1 MIKRNENIIK
11 ILPDFIA
18 NQIAA
23 GEVVQRPE
31 SVVKE
36 LVENSI
42 DSGATEIAVVV
53 RNAGKS
59 LIHIIDNGC
68 GMSKDNLELSIRRH
82 ATSKIESQKDLE
94 AIKSLGFRGEALA
107 SITSVAHVEI
117 ITRSEKDNLGYKLV
131 SEPNKPSLIEEVNSN
146 VGTQIL
152 VKNLFYNVPARRK
165 FLKSNMSEFKAISE
179 TMIRFALSF
188 PSIRF
193 TFYDDD
199 NLIFDLNASNLETRV
214 IATLGRAVKDLII
227 PLNYEEEGIKISGF
241 IGKPFL
247 AKQNSSNQYL
257 FLNERTIKN
266 RYLNHAIMSCY
277 EELLEE
283 KKYPFY
289 VLFLELDHN
298 NIDINVHPQKH
309 EVKFEND
316 RLVYNVVKNAI
327 MSTLREVNLIPE
339 FKIDSELNYSPF
351 QIERNSDNESI
362 IVNRN
367 TGEII
372 ERNEQKAGQFSNNF
386 TDKSFEKFNNNEFS
400 NEINPNLSSIFS
412 SNEEQSFEF
421 LLIDD
426 RFIIVKEQEH
436 LLIIYKRRALQRI
449 YYEYLL
455 NAFNNRLTK
464 SQDLLFPDE
473 LKLEKKQISALKS
486 QSENLKDFGFIFE
499 FESETVTIS
508 SVPEIIQNGNI
519 KSIIERISNNL
530 IDSEY
535 NDREELHEFIAK
547 IIAISINL
555 NTAENKTKI
564 ELKKLYL
571 DLFSCQNPYHS
582 PTGKLTSFTI
592 SYSELEKKFRL

>member
-1 MIKRNENIIK
+1 MNPNNEKNIK

-31 SVVKE
+31 SVIKE
-36 LVENSI
+36 LIENSI
-42 DSGATEIAVVV
+42 DSDATEIAVVV

-68 GMSKDNLELSIRRH
+68 GMNKNNLELCIKRH
-82 ATSKIESQKDLE
+82 ATSKIESQRDLE

-117 ITRSEKDNLGYKLV
+117 ITRSENENLGYKLV
-131 SEPNKPSLIEEVNSN
+131 SEPNKIHTIEEVNSN
-146 VGTQIL
+146 KGTQIL

-165 FLKSNMSEFKAISE
+165 FLKSNISEFKAISE
-179 TMIRFALSF
+179 TMIKFALSF
-188 PSIRF
+188 PDIRF

-199 NLIFDLNASNLETRV
+199 NLIFDLNSTDLESRI
-214 IATLGRAVKDLII
+214 IATLGNAVKDLII
-227 PLNYEEEGIKISGF
+227 PLQYEEEGIKIHGY

-257 FLNERTIKN
+257 FLNKRTIKN

-283 KKYPFY
+283 KKFPFY
-289 VLFLELDHN
+289 VIFLEMDFN
-298 NIDINVHPQKH
+298 QIDINVHPQKH

-316 RLVYNVVKNAI
+316 RLVYNIVKNAV

-339 FKIDSELNYSPF
+339 FKIDTELNYSPF
-351 QIERNSDNESI
+351 QIERNNNNEPI

-367 TGEII
+367 TGEIL
-372 ERNEQKAGQFSNNF
+372 ERGQQKENRLSQNYTQSNYQKSSSEFFS
-386 TDKSFEKFNNNEFS
+386 S
-400 NEINPNLSSIFS
+400 EINSDLGTLFNT
-412 SNEEQSFEF
+412 NEDQSFEF

-426 RFIIVKEQEH
+426 RFIIVKEVEH
-436 LLIIYKRRALQRI
+436 LLVIYKRRALQRI

-455 NAFNNRLTK
+455 NSFNNRISK
-464 SQDLLFPDE
+464 SQDLLFPE
-473 LKLEKKQISALKS
+473 QIKLEKKQISVLKT
-486 QSENLKDFGFIFE
+486 QSENLKDFGFILE
-499 FESETVTIS
+499 FENENVTIS

-519 KSIIERISNNL
+519 KYIIERITNNL
-530 IDSEY
+530 IDSQHD
-535 NDREELHEFIAK
+535 DREELHEFIAK
-547 IIAISINL
+547 IIAISINI
-555 NTAENKTKI
+555 NTIENKTKI

-571 DLFSCQNPYHS
+571 DLFNCQNPYHS

>member
-1 MIKRNENIIK
+1 MINRNDNIIK

-36 LVENSI
+36 LVENSL

-59 LIHIIDNGC
+59 LIHIIDNGS
-68 GMSKDNLELSIRRH
+68 GMSKENLELSTKRH

-94 AIKSLGFRGEALA
+94 AIKTLGFRGEALA

-117 ITRSEKDNLGYKLV
+117 ITRSENDKLGYKLI
-131 SEPNKPSLIEEVNSN
+131 SEPNKTVFIEEVNSN
-146 VGTQIL
+146 KGTQIL

-165 FLKSNMSEFKAISE
+165 FLKNNMSEFKAISE
-179 TMIRFALSF
+179 TMIKFALSF
-188 PSIRF
+188 PAIRF

-199 NLIFDLNASNLETRV
+199 NLIFDLNASDLETRV
-214 IATLGRAVKDLII
+214 IATLGKAVKDLII
-227 PLNYEEEGIKISGF
+227 PLEYEEEGIKVHGF
-241 IGKPFL
+241 VGKPFL

-283 KKYPFY
+283 KRFPFY
-289 VLFLELDHN
+289 VLFLEIDHN

-316 RLVYNVVKNAI
+316 RLVYNVVKNAV

-339 FKIDSELNYSPF
+339 FKIDTELNYSPF

-372 ERNEQKAGQFSNNF
+372 ERSEQRGGDFPRNYS
-386 TDKSFEKFNNNEFS
+386 DSSFRKFNNNEYS
-400 NEINPNLSSIFS
+400 NEISPDLNSIFS

-436 LLIIYKRRALQRI
+436 LLVIYKRRAHQRI
-449 YYEYLL
+449 YYEHLL
-455 NAFNNRLTK
+455 NSFNNRQTK

-473 LKLEKKQISALKS
+473 IKLEKKQISALKL
-486 QSENLKDFGFIFE
+486 QTENLKDFGFILE
-499 FESETVTIS
+499 FEDETVTIS
-508 SVPEIIQNGNI
+508 SVPEIIQHGNI

-530 IDSEY
+530 IDSEHS
-535 NDREELHEFIAK
+535 DREELHEFVAK

-555 NTAENKTKI
+555 NSTENKNKN
-564 ELKKLYL
+564 ELKMLYL
-571 DLFSCQNPYHS
+571 DLFKCQNPYHS

>member
-117 ITRSEKDNLGYKLV
+117 ITRSENDNLGYKLV

-146 VGTQIL
+146 IGTQIL

-199 NLIFDLNASNLETRV
+199 NLIFDLNASDLETRV

-298 NIDINVHPQKH
+298 NIDVNVHPQKH

-372 ERNEQKAGQFSNNF
+372 ERNEQKFGQFSNNF
-386 TDKSFEKFNNNEFS
+386 TDKSFRKFSNNEFS

-436 LLIIYKRRALQRI
+436 LLVIYKRRALQRI

-486 QSENLKDFGFIFE
+486 QSENLKDFGFILE

-535 NDREELHEFIAK
+535 TDREELHEFIAK

-571 DLFSCQNPYHS
+571 DLFNCQNPYHS

>member
-1 MIKRNENIIK
+1 MNPNNEINIK

-31 SVVKE
+31 SVIKE
-36 LVENSI
+36 LIENSI

-68 GMSKDNLELSIRRH
+68 GMNKNNLELCIKRH
-82 ATSKIESQKDLE
+82 ATSKIESQRDLE

-117 ITRSEKDNLGYKLV
+117 ITRSENENLGYKLV
-131 SEPNKPSLIEEVNSN
+131 SEPNKIHTIEEVNSN
-146 VGTQIL
+146 KGTQIL

-165 FLKSNMSEFKAISE
+165 FLKSNISEFKAISE
-179 TMIRFALSF
+179 TMIKFALSF
-188 PSIRF
+188 PDIRF

-199 NLIFDLNASNLETRV
+199 NLIFDLNSTDLESRI
-214 IATLGRAVKDLII
+214 IATLGNAVKDLII
-227 PLNYEEEGIKISGF
+227 PLQYEEEGIKIHGY

-257 FLNERTIKN
+257 FLNKRTIKN

-283 KKYPFY
+283 KKFPFY
-289 VLFLELDHN
+289 VIFLEMDFN
-298 NIDINVHPQKH
+298 QIDINVHPQKH

-316 RLVYNVVKNAI
+316 RLVYNIVKNAV

-339 FKIDSELNYSPF
+339 FKIDTELNYSPF
-351 QIERNSDNESI
+351 QIERNNNNEPI

-367 TGEII
+367 TGEIL
-372 ERNEQKAGQFSNNF
+372 ERGQQKENRLSQNYTQSNYQKSSSEFFS
-386 TDKSFEKFNNNEFS
+386 S
-400 NEINPNLSSIFS
+400 EINSDLGTLFNT
-412 SNEEQSFEF
+412 NEDQSFEF

-426 RFIIVKEQEH
+426 RFIIVKEVEH
-436 LLIIYKRRALQRI
+436 LLVIYKRRALQRI

-455 NAFNNRLTK
+455 NSFNNRISK
-464 SQDLLFPDE
+464 SQDLLFPE
-473 LKLEKKQISALKS
+473 QIKLEKKQISVLKT
-486 QSENLKDFGFIFE
+486 QSENLKDFGFILE
-499 FESETVTIS
+499 FENENVTIS

-519 KSIIERISNNL
+519 KSIIERITNNL
-530 IDSEY
+530 IDSQHD
-535 NDREELHEFIAK
+535 DREELHEFIAK
-547 IIAISINL
+547 IIAISINI
-555 NTAENKTKI
+555 NTIENKTKI

-571 DLFSCQNPYHS
+571 DLFNCQNPYHS

>member
-1 MIKRNENIIK
+1 MNPNNEKNIK

-31 SVVKE
+31 SVIKE
-36 LVENSI
+36 LIENSI
-42 DSGATEIAVVV
+42 DSDATEIAVVV

-68 GMSKDNLELSIRRH
+68 GMNKNNLELCIKRH
-82 ATSKIESQKDLE
+82 ATSKIESQRDLE

-117 ITRSEKDNLGYKLV
+117 ITRSENENLGYKLV
-131 SEPNKPSLIEEVNSN
+131 SEPNKIHTIEEVNSN
-146 VGTQIL
+146 KGTQIL

-165 FLKSNMSEFKAISE
+165 FLKSNISEFKAISE
-179 TMIRFALSF
+179 TMIKFALSF
-188 PSIRF
+188 PDIRF

-199 NLIFDLNASNLETRV
+199 NLIFDLNSTDLESRI
-214 IATLGRAVKDLII
+214 IATLGNAVKDLII
-227 PLNYEEEGIKISGF
+227 PLQYEEEGIKIHGY

-257 FLNERTIKN
+257 FLNKRTIKN

-283 KKYPFY
+283 KKFPFY
-289 VLFLELDHN
+289 VIFLEMDFN
-298 NIDINVHPQKH
+298 QIDINVHPQKH

-316 RLVYNVVKNAI
+316 RLVYNIVKNAV

-339 FKIDSELNYSPF
+339 FKIDTELNYSPF
-351 QIERNSDNESI
+351 QIERNNNNEPI

-367 TGEII
+367 TGEIL
-372 ERNEQKAGQFSNNF
+372 ERGQQKENRLSQNYTQSNYQKSSSEFFS
-386 TDKSFEKFNNNEFS
+386 S
-400 NEINPNLSSIFS
+400 EINSDLGTLFNT
-412 SNEEQSFEF
+412 NEDQSFEF

-426 RFIIVKEQEH
+426 RFIIVKEVEH
-436 LLIIYKRRALQRI
+436 LLVIYKRRALQRI

-455 NAFNNRLTK
+455 NSFNNRISK
-464 SQDLLFPDE
+464 SQDLLFPE
-473 LKLEKKQISALKS
+473 QIKLEKKQISVLKT
-486 QSENLKDFGFIFE
+486 QSENLKDFGFILE
-499 FESETVTIS
+499 FENENVTIS

-519 KSIIERISNNL
+519 KSIIERITNNL
-530 IDSEY
+530 IDSQHD
-535 NDREELHEFIAK
+535 DREELHEFIAK
-547 IIAISINL
+547 IIAISINI
-555 NTAENKTKI
+555 NTIENKTKI

-571 DLFSCQNPYHS
+571 DLFNCQNPYHS

>member
-1 MIKRNENIIK
+1 MINRNDNIIK

-36 LVENSI
+36 LVENSL

-59 LIHIIDNGC
+59 LIHIIDNGS
-68 GMSKDNLELSIRRH
+68 GMSKANLELSIRRH

-94 AIKSLGFRGEALA
+94 AIKTLGFRGEALA

-117 ITRSEKDNLGYKLV
+117 ITRSENDKLGYKLV
-131 SEPNKPSLIEEVNSN
+131 SEPNKVPIIEEVNSN
-146 VGTQIL
+146 KGTQIL

-165 FLKSNMSEFKAISE
+165 FLKNNMSEFKAISE
-179 TMIRFALSF
+179 TMIKFALSF
-188 PSIRF
+188 PTVRF

-199 NLIFDLNASNLETRV
+199 NLIFDLNASDLETRV

-227 PLNYEEEGIKISGF
+227 PLEYEEEGIKIHGF
-241 IGKPFL
+241 VGKPFL

-257 FLNERTIKN
+257 LLNERTIKN

-283 KKYPFY
+283 KRFPFY
-289 VLFLELDHN
+289 VLFLEIDHN

-316 RLVYNVVKNAI
+316 RLVYNVVKNAV
-327 MSTLREVNLIPE
+327 MSTLRGVNLIPE
-339 FKIDSELNYSPF
+339 FKIDTELNYSPF
-351 QIERNSDNESI
+351 QIERNSDNEPI
-362 IVNRN
+362 IVNRS

-372 ERNEQKAGQFSNNF
+372 ERGSQRGGQFQSNHS
-386 TDKSFEKFNNNEFS
+386 DGSFRKFNNNEYS
-400 NEINPNLSSIFS
+400 NEISPDLNSIFN

-436 LLIIYKRRALQRI
+436 LLVIYKRRALQRI

-455 NAFNNRLTK
+455 DSFNNRQTK

-473 LKLEKKQISALKS
+473 IKLDKRQITALKLQTD
-486 QSENLKDFGFIFE
+486 NLKDFGFILE
-499 FESETVTIS
+499 FENETVTIS

-530 IDSEY
+530 IDSEHS
-535 NDREELHEFIAK
+535 DREELHEFIAK

-555 NTAENKTKI
+555 NKSENKNKN
-564 ELKKLYL
+564 ELKMLYL
-571 DLFSCQNPYHS
+571 DLFKCQNPYHS

>member
-1 MIKRNENIIK
+1 MNPNNEKNIK

-31 SVVKE
+31 SVIKE
-36 LVENSI
+36 LIENSI
-42 DSGATEIAVVV
+42 DSDATEIAVVV

-68 GMSKDNLELSIRRH
+68 GMNKNNLELCIKRH
-82 ATSKIESQKDLE
+82 ATSKIESQRDLE

-117 ITRSEKDNLGYKLV
+117 ITRSENENLGYKLV
-131 SEPNKPSLIEEVNSN
+131 SEPNKIHTIEEVNSN
-146 VGTQIL
+146 KGTQIL

-165 FLKSNMSEFKAISE
+165 FLKSNISEFKAISE
-179 TMIRFALSF
+179 TMIKFALSF
-188 PSIRF
+188 PDIRF

-199 NLIFDLNASNLETRV
+199 NLIFDLNSTDLESRI
-214 IATLGRAVKDLII
+214 IATLGNAVKDLII
-227 PLNYEEEGIKISGF
+227 PLQYEEEGIKIHGY

-257 FLNERTIKN
+257 FLNKRTIKN

-283 KKYPFY
+283 KKFPFY
-289 VLFLELDHN
+289 VIFLEMDFN
-298 NIDINVHPQKH
+298 QIDINVHPQKH

-316 RLVYNVVKNAI
+316 RLVYNIVKNAV

-339 FKIDSELNYSPF
+339 FKIDTELNYSPF
-351 QIERNSDNESI
+351 QIERNNNNEPI

-367 TGEII
+367 TGEIL
-372 ERNEQKAGQFSNNF
+372 ERGQQKENRLSQNYTQSNYQKSSSEFFS
-386 TDKSFEKFNNNEFS
+386 S
-400 NEINPNLSSIFS
+400 EINSDLGTLFNT
-412 SNEEQSFEF
+412 NEDQSFEF

-426 RFIIVKEQEH
+426 RFIIVKEVEH
-436 LLIIYKRRALQRI
+436 LLVIYKRRALQRI

-455 NAFNNRLTK
+455 NSFNNSISK
-464 SQDLLFPDE
+464 SQDLLFPE
-473 LKLEKKQISALKS
+473 QIKLEKKQISVLKT
-486 QSENLKDFGFIFE
+486 QSENLKDFGFILE
-499 FESETVTIS
+499 FENENVIIS

-519 KSIIERISNNL
+519 KSIIERIANNL
-530 IDSEY
+530 IDSQHD
-535 NDREELHEFIAK
+535 DREELHEFIAK
-547 IIAISINL
+547 IIAVSINI
-555 NTAENKTKI
+555 NTIENKTKI

-571 DLFSCQNPYHS
+571 DLFNCQNPYHS

>member
-1 MIKRNENIIK
+1 MINKNDNIIK

-36 LVENSI
+36 LIENSI
-42 DSGATEIAVVV
+42 DSGATEIAVIV
-53 RNAGKS
+53 RNAGKG

-68 GMSKDNLELSIRRH
+68 GMSKENLEMCIRRH

-117 ITRSEKDNLGYKLV
+117 ITRSEKDKFGYKLI
-131 SEPNKPSLIEEVNSN
+131 SEPNKAPTIEEVNSN
-146 VGTQIL
+146 KGTQIL

-179 TMIRFALSF
+179 TMIKFALSF
-188 PSIRF
+188 PAVRF

-199 NLIFDLNASNLETRV
+199 NLIFDLNASDLETRV
-214 IATLGRAVKDLII
+214 VATLGRAVKDLII
-227 PLNYEEEGIKISGF
+227 PLEYEEEGIKIHGF

-247 AKQNSSNQYL
+247 AKQNASNQYL

-266 RYLNHAIMSCY
+266 RYLNHAIMACY

-283 KKYPFY
+283 KRFPFF
-289 VLFLELDHN
+289 VLFLEIDHN
-298 NIDINVHPQKH
+298 KIDINVHPQKH

-316 RLVYNVVKNAI
+316 RLVYNIVKNAV

-339 FKIDSELNYSPF
+339 FKIDTELNYSPF
-351 QIERNSDNESI
+351 QIERNSENESI
-362 IVNRN
+362 IVNRS

-372 ERNEQKAGQFSNNF
+372 ERNEQRSGSFANNF
-386 TDKSFEKFNNNEFS
+386 NENSSRRHNNSDFP
-400 NEINPNLSSIFS
+400 NEISQDLSEIFN

-436 LLIIYKRRALQRI
+436 LLVIYKRRALQRI

-455 NAFNNRLTK
+455 NSFNNKQSK

-473 LKLEKKQISALKS
+473 IKLEKRQITVLKA
-486 QSENLKDFGFIFE
+486 QSENLKDFGFILE
-499 FESETVTIS
+499 FEDESVTIS
-508 SVPEIIQNGNI
+508 SVPDIIQNGNI

-530 IDSEY
+530 IDSEHS
-535 NDREELHEFIAK
+535 DREELHEYIAK

-555 NTAENKTKI
+555 NNNESKSKF

-571 DLFSCQNPYHS
+571 DLFKCQNPYHS

>member
-1 MIKRNENIIK
+1 MIKRNDNIIK

-36 LVENSI
+36 LVENSL

-59 LIHIIDNGC
+59 LIHIIDNGS
-68 GMSKDNLELSIRRH
+68 GMSKENLELSTKRH

-94 AIKSLGFRGEALA
+94 AIKTLGFRGEALA

-117 ITRSEKDNLGYKLV
+117 ITRSENDKLGYKLI
-131 SEPNKPSLIEEVNSN
+131 SEPNKAPLIEEVNSN
-146 VGTQIL
+146 KGTQIL

-165 FLKSNMSEFKAISE
+165 FLKNNMSEFKAISE
-179 TMIRFALSF
+179 TMIKFALSF
-188 PSIRF
+188 PAIRF

-199 NLIFDLNASNLETRV
+199 NLIFDLNASDLETRV
-214 IATLGRAVKDLII
+214 IATLGKAIKDLII
-227 PLNYEEEGIKISGF
+227 PLEYEEEGIKVHGF
-241 IGKPFL
+241 VGKPFL

-283 KKYPFY
+283 KRFPFY
-289 VLFLELDHN
+289 VLFLEIDHN

-316 RLVYNVVKNAI
+316 RLVYNVVKNAV

-339 FKIDSELNYSPF
+339 FKIDTELNYSPF

-372 ERNEQKAGQFSNNF
+372 ERSEQRGGDFPRNYS
-386 TDKSFEKFNNNEFS
+386 DSSFRKFNNNEYS
-400 NEINPNLSSIFS
+400 NEISTDLNSIFS
-412 SNEEQSFEF
+412 SNEEHSFEF

-436 LLIIYKRRALQRI
+436 LLVIYKRRALQRI
-449 YYEYLL
+449 YYEHLL
-455 NAFNNRLTK
+455 NSFNNRQTK

-473 LKLEKKQISALKS
+473 IKLEKKQISALKL
-486 QSENLKDFGFIFE
+486 QTENLKDFGFILE
-499 FESETVTIS
+499 FENETVTIS

-519 KSIIERISNNL
+519 KSIVERISNNL
-530 IDSEY
+530 IDSEHS
-535 NDREELHEFIAK
+535 DREELHEFIAK

-555 NTAENKTKI
+555 NSKENKNKN
-564 ELKKLYL
+564 ELKMLYL
-571 DLFSCQNPYHS
+571 DLFNCQNPYHS

>member
-1 MIKRNENIIK
+1 MNPNNEKNIK

-31 SVVKE
+31 SVIKE
-36 LVENSI
+36 LIENSI

-68 GMSKDNLELSIRRH
+68 GMNKNNLELCIKRH
-82 ATSKIESQKDLE
+82 ATSKIESQRDLE

-117 ITRSEKDNLGYKLV
+117 ITRSENENLGYKLV
-131 SEPNKPSLIEEVNSN
+131 SEPNKIHTIEEVNSN
-146 VGTQIL
+146 KGTQIL

-165 FLKSNMSEFKAISE
+165 FLKSNISEFKAISE
-179 TMIRFALSF
+179 TMIKFALSF
-188 PSIRF
+188 PDIRF

-199 NLIFDLNASNLETRV
+199 NLIFDLNSTDLESRI
-214 IATLGRAVKDLII
+214 IATLGNAVKDLII
-227 PLNYEEEGIKISGF
+227 PLQYEEEGIKIHGY

-257 FLNERTIKN
+257 FLNKRTIKN

-283 KKYPFY
+283 KKFPFY
-289 VLFLELDHN
+289 VIFLEMDFN
-298 NIDINVHPQKH
+298 QIDINVHPQKH

-316 RLVYNVVKNAI
+316 RLVYNIVKNAV

-339 FKIDSELNYSPF
+339 FKIDTELNYSPF
-351 QIERNSDNESI
+351 QIERNNNNEPI

-367 TGEII
+367 TGEIL
-372 ERNEQKAGQFSNNF
+372 ERGQQKENRLSQNYTQSNYQKSSSEFFS
-386 TDKSFEKFNNNEFS
+386 S
-400 NEINPNLSSIFS
+400 EINSDLGTLFNT
-412 SNEEQSFEF
+412 NEDQSFEF

-426 RFIIVKEQEH
+426 RFIIVKEVEH
-436 LLIIYKRRALQRI
+436 LLVIYKRRALQRI

-455 NAFNNRLTK
+455 NSFNNRISK
-464 SQDLLFPDE
+464 SQDLLFPE
-473 LKLEKKQISALKS
+473 QIKLEKKQISVLKT
-486 QSENLKDFGFIFE
+486 QSENLKDFGFILE
-499 FESETVTIS
+499 FENENLTIS

-519 KSIIERISNNL
+519 KSIIERITNNL
-530 IDSEY
+530 IDSQHD
-535 NDREELHEFIAK
+535 DREELHEFIAK
-547 IIAISINL
+547 IIAISINI
-555 NTAENKTKI
+555 NTIENKTKI

-571 DLFSCQNPYHS
+571 DLFNCQNPYHS

>member
-1 MIKRNENIIK
+1 MNPNNEKNIK

-31 SVVKE
+31 SVIKE
-36 LVENSI
+36 LIENSI
-42 DSGATEIAVVV
+42 DSDATEIAVVV

-68 GMSKDNLELSIRRH
+68 GMNKNNLELCIKRH
-82 ATSKIESQKDLE
+82 ATSKIESQRDLE

-117 ITRSEKDNLGYKLV
+117 ITRSENENLGYKLV
-131 SEPNKPSLIEEVNSN
+131 SEPNKIHTIEEVNSN
-146 VGTQIL
+146 KGTQIL

-165 FLKSNMSEFKAISE
+165 FLKSNISEFKAISE
-179 TMIRFALSF
+179 TMIKFALSF
-188 PSIRF
+188 PDIRF

-199 NLIFDLNASNLETRV
+199 NLIFDLNSTDLKSRI
-214 IATLGRAVKDLII
+214 IATLGNAVKDLII
-227 PLNYEEEGIKISGF
+227 PLQYEEEGIKIHGY

-257 FLNERTIKN
+257 FLNKRTIKN

-283 KKYPFY
+283 KKFPFY
-289 VLFLELDHN
+289 VIFLEMDFN
-298 NIDINVHPQKH
+298 QIDINVHPQKH

-316 RLVYNVVKNAI
+316 RLVYNIVKNAV

-339 FKIDSELNYSPF
+339 FKIDTELNYSPF
-351 QIERNSDNESI
+351 QIERNNNNEPI

-367 TGEII
+367 TGEIL
-372 ERNEQKAGQFSNNF
+372 ERGQQKENRLSQNYTQSNYQKSSSEFFS
-386 TDKSFEKFNNNEFS
+386 S
-400 NEINPNLSSIFS
+400 EINSDLGTLFNT
-412 SNEEQSFEF
+412 NEDQSFEF

-426 RFIIVKEQEH
+426 RFIIVKEVEH
-436 LLIIYKRRALQRI
+436 LLVIYKRRALQRI

-455 NAFNNRLTK
+455 NSFNNRISK
-464 SQDLLFPDE
+464 SQDLLFPE
-473 LKLEKKQISALKS
+473 QIKLEKKQISVLKT
-486 QSENLKDFGFIFE
+486 QSENLKDFGFILE
-499 FESETVTIS
+499 FENENVTIS

-519 KSIIERISNNL
+519 KYIIERITNNL
-530 IDSEY
+530 IDSQHD
-535 NDREELHEFIAK
+535 DREELHEFIAK
-547 IIAISINL
+547 IIAISINI
-555 NTAENKTKI
+555 NTIENKTKI

-571 DLFSCQNPYHS
+571 YLFNCQNPYHS

>member
-1 MIKRNENIIK
+1 MVYRNENIIK

-53 RNAGKS
+53 RNAGKG

-68 GMSKDNLELSIRRH
+68 GMSKENLELSIKRH

-117 ITRSEKDNLGYKLV
+117 ITRSENDKFGYKLI
-131 SEPNKPSLIEEVNSN
+131 SEPNKVPVIDEVNSN
-146 VGTQIL
+146 KGTQIL

-179 TMIRFALSF
+179 TMIKFALSF

-199 NLIFDLNASNLETRV
+199 NLIFDLNASDLETRIV
-214 IATLGRAVKDLII
+214 ATLGNAVKDLLI
-227 PLNYEEEGIKISGF
+227 PLEYEEENIKVYGF

-283 KKYPFY
+283 KRFPFY
-289 VLFLELDHN
+289 VLFLEIDHN

-316 RLVYNVVKNAI
+316 RLIYNIVKNAV
-327 MSTLREVNLIPE
+327 MTTLREVNLIPE
-339 FKIDSELNYSPF
+339 FKIDKELNYSPF
-351 QIERNSDNESI
+351 KIERNINDKPL
-362 IVNRN
+362 IVNRE
-367 TGEII
+367 TGEIL
-372 ERNEQKAGQFSNNF
+372 EESHNNRNSSINYRQDRSYSKYDNLENKNELSPDLGAV
-386 TDKSFEKFNNNEFS
+386 FNS
-400 NEINPNLSSIFS
+400 NED
-412 SNEEQSFEF
+412 QSFEF

-426 RFIIVKEQEH
+426 RFVIVKEQEH
-436 LLIIYKRRALQRI
+436 LLVIYKRRAYQRI

-455 NAFNNRLTK
+455 NTFNNKQTK

-473 LKLEKKQISALKS
+473 IKLEKKQLAILKR
-486 QSENLKDFGFIFE
+486 QSDNLKDYGFVIE
-499 FESETVTIS
+499 FNDESVIVS

-519 KSIIERISNNL
+519 KSIIERISNNF
-530 IDSEY
+530 IDTEHV
-535 NDREELHEFIAK
+535 DREELHEYIAK

-555 NTAENKTKI
+555 NINENKSKSG
-564 ELKKLYL
+564 LKKLYL
-571 DLFSCQNPYHS
+571 DLFSCQNPQHS
-582 PTGKLTSFTI
+582 PTGKLTSYTI

>member
-1 MIKRNENIIK
+1 MNPNNEKNIK

-31 SVVKE
+31 SVIKE
-36 LVENSI
+36 LIENSI

-68 GMSKDNLELSIRRH
+68 GMNKNNLELCIKRH
-82 ATSKIESQKDLE
+82 ATSKIESQRDLE

-117 ITRSEKDNLGYKLV
+117 ITRSENENLGYKLV
-131 SEPNKPSLIEEVNSN
+131 SEPNKIHTIEEVNSN
-146 VGTQIL
+146 KGTQIL

-165 FLKSNMSEFKAISE
+165 FLKSNISEFKAISE
-179 TMIRFALSF
+179 TMIKFALSF
-188 PSIRF
+188 PDIRF

-199 NLIFDLNASNLETRV
+199 NLIFDLNSTDLESRI
-214 IATLGRAVKDLII
+214 IATLGNAVKDLII
-227 PLNYEEEGIKISGF
+227 PLQYEEEGIKIHGY

-257 FLNERTIKN
+257 FLNKRTIKN

-283 KKYPFY
+283 KKFPFY
-289 VLFLELDHN
+289 VIFLEMDFN
-298 NIDINVHPQKH
+298 QIDINVHPQKH

-316 RLVYNVVKNAI
+316 RLVYNIVKNAV

-339 FKIDSELNYSPF
+339 FKIDTELNYSPF
-351 QIERNSDNESI
+351 QIERNNNNEPI

-367 TGEII
+367 TGEIL
-372 ERNEQKAGQFSNNF
+372 ERGQQKENRLSQNYTQSNYQKSSSEFFS
-386 TDKSFEKFNNNEFS
+386 S
-400 NEINPNLSSIFS
+400 EINSDLGTLFNT
-412 SNEEQSFEF
+412 NEDQSFEF

-426 RFIIVKEQEH
+426 RFIIVKEVEH
-436 LLIIYKRRALQRI
+436 LLVIYKRRALQRI

-455 NAFNNRLTK
+455 NSFNNRISK
-464 SQDLLFPDE
+464 SQDLLFPE
-473 LKLEKKQISALKS
+473 QIKLEKKQISVLKT
-486 QSENLKDFGFIFE
+486 QSENLKDFGFILE
-499 FESETVTIS
+499 FENENVTIS

-519 KSIIERISNNL
+519 KSIIERITNNL
-530 IDSEY
+530 IDSQHD
-535 NDREELHEFIAK
+535 DREELHEFIAK
-547 IIAISINL
+547 IIAISINI
-555 NTAENKTKI
+555 NTIENKTKI

-571 DLFSCQNPYHS
+571 DLFNCQNPYHS

>member
-1 MIKRNENIIK
+1 MNPNNEKNIK

-31 SVVKE
+31 SVIKE
-36 LVENSI
+36 LIENSI

-68 GMSKDNLELSIRRH
+68 GMNKNNLELCIKRH
-82 ATSKIESQKDLE
+82 ATSKIESQRDLE

-117 ITRSEKDNLGYKLV
+117 ITRSENENLGYKLV
-131 SEPNKPSLIEEVNSN
+131 SEPNKIHTIEEVNSN
-146 VGTQIL
+146 KGTQIL

-165 FLKSNMSEFKAISE
+165 FLKSNISEFKAISE
-179 TMIRFALSF
+179 TMIKFALSF
-188 PSIRF
+188 PDIRF

-199 NLIFDLNASNLETRV
+199 NLIFDLNSTDLESRI
-214 IATLGRAVKDLII
+214 IATLGNAVKDLII
-227 PLNYEEEGIKISGF
+227 PLQYEEEGIKIHGY

-257 FLNERTIKN
+257 FLNKRTIKN

-283 KKYPFY
+283 KKFPFY
-289 VLFLELDHN
+289 VIFLEMDFN
-298 NIDINVHPQKH
+298 QIDINVHPQKH

-316 RLVYNVVKNAI
+316 RLVYNIVKNAV

-339 FKIDSELNYSPF
+339 FKIDTELNYSPF
-351 QIERNSDNESI
+351 QIERNNNNEPI

-367 TGEII
+367 TGEIL
-372 ERNEQKAGQFSNNF
+372 ERGQQKENRLSQNYTQSNYQKSSSEFFS
-386 TDKSFEKFNNNEFS
+386 S
-400 NEINPNLSSIFS
+400 EINSDLGTLFNT
-412 SNEEQSFEF
+412 NEDQSFEF

-426 RFIIVKEQEH
+426 RFIIVKEVEH
-436 LLIIYKRRALQRI
+436 LLVIYKRRALQRI

-455 NAFNNRLTK
+455 NSFNNSISK
-464 SQDLLFPDE
+464 SQDLLFPE
-473 LKLEKKQISALKS
+473 QIKLEKKQISVLKT
-486 QSENLKDFGFIFE
+486 QSENLKDFGFILE
-499 FESETVTIS
+499 FENENVTIS

-519 KSIIERISNNL
+519 KSIIEKITNNL
-530 IDSEY
+530 IDSQHD
-535 NDREELHEFIAK
+535 DREELHEFIAK
-547 IIAISINL
+547 IIAISINI
-555 NTAENKTKI
+555 NTIENKTKI

-571 DLFSCQNPYHS
+571 DLFNCQNPYHS

>member
-1 MIKRNENIIK
+1 MNPNNEKNIK

-31 SVVKE
+31 SVIKE
-36 LVENSI
+36 LIENSI

-68 GMSKDNLELSIRRH
+68 GMNKNNLELCIKRH
-82 ATSKIESQKDLE
+82 ATSKIESQRDLE

-117 ITRSEKDNLGYKLV
+117 ITRSENENLGYKLV
-131 SEPNKPSLIEEVNSN
+131 SEPNKIHTIEEVNSN
-146 VGTQIL
+146 KGTQIL

-165 FLKSNMSEFKAISE
+165 FLKSNISEFKAISE
-179 TMIRFALSF
+179 TMIKFALSF
-188 PSIRF
+188 PDIRF

-199 NLIFDLNASNLETRV
+199 NLIFDLNSTDLESRI
-214 IATLGRAVKDLII
+214 IATLGNAVKDLII
-227 PLNYEEEGIKISGF
+227 PLQYEEEGIKIHGY

-257 FLNERTIKN
+257 FLNKRTIKN

-283 KKYPFY
+283 KKFPFY
-289 VLFLELDHN
+289 VIFLVMDFN
-298 NIDINVHPQKH
+298 QIDINVHPQKH

-316 RLVYNVVKNAI
+316 RLVYNIVKNAV

-339 FKIDSELNYSPF
+339 FKIDTELNYSPF
-351 QIERNSDNESI
+351 QIERNNNNEPI

-367 TGEII
+367 TGEIL
-372 ERNEQKAGQFSNNF
+372 ERGQQKENRLSQNYTQSNYQKSSSEFFS
-386 TDKSFEKFNNNEFS
+386 S
-400 NEINPNLSSIFS
+400 EINSDLGTLFNT
-412 SNEEQSFEF
+412 NEDQSFEF

-426 RFIIVKEQEH
+426 RFIIVKEVEH
-436 LLIIYKRRALQRI
+436 LLVIYKRRALQRI

-455 NAFNNRLTK
+455 NSFNNRISK
-464 SQDLLFPDE
+464 SQDLLFPE
-473 LKLEKKQISALKS
+473 QIKLEKKQISVLKT
-486 QSENLKDFGFIFE
+486 QSENLKDFGFILE
-499 FESETVTIS
+499 FENENVTIS

-519 KSIIERISNNL
+519 KSIIERITNNL
-530 IDSEY
+530 IDSQHD
-535 NDREELHEFIAK
+535 DREELHEFIAK
-547 IIAISINL
+547 IIAISINI
-555 NTAENKTKI
+555 NTIENKTKI

-571 DLFSCQNPYHS
+571 DLFNCQNPYHS

>member
-1 MIKRNENIIK
+1 MNPNNEKNIK

-31 SVVKE
+31 SVIKE
-36 LVENSI
+36 LIENSI

-68 GMSKDNLELSIRRH
+68 GMNKNNLELCIKRH
-82 ATSKIESQKDLE
+82 ATSKIESQRDLE

-117 ITRSEKDNLGYKLV
+117 ITRSENENLGYKLV
-131 SEPNKPSLIEEVNSN
+131 SEPNKIHTIEEVNSN
-146 VGTQIL
+146 KGTQIL

-165 FLKSNMSEFKAISE
+165 FLKSNISEFKAISE
-179 TMIRFALSF
+179 TMIKFALSF
-188 PSIRF
+188 PDIRF

-199 NLIFDLNASNLETRV
+199 NLIFDLNSTDLESRI
-214 IATLGRAVKDLII
+214 IATLGNAVKDLII
-227 PLNYEEEGIKISGF
+227 PLQYEEEGIKIHGY

-257 FLNERTIKN
+257 FLNKRTIKN

-283 KKYPFY
+283 KKFPFY
-289 VLFLELDHN
+289 VIFLEMDFN
-298 NIDINVHPQKH
+298 QIDINVHPQKH

-316 RLVYNVVKNAI
+316 RLVYNIVKNAV

-339 FKIDSELNYSPF
+339 FKIDTELNYSPF
-351 QIERNSDNESI
+351 QIERNNNNEPI

-367 TGEII
+367 TGEIL
-372 ERNEQKAGQFSNNF
+372 ERGQQKENRLSQNYTQSNYQKSSSEFFS
-386 TDKSFEKFNNNEFS
+386 S
-400 NEINPNLSSIFS
+400 EINSDLGTLFNT
-412 SNEEQSFEF
+412 NEDQSFEF

-426 RFIIVKEQEH
+426 RFIIVKEVEH
-436 LLIIYKRRALQRI
+436 LLVIYKRRALQRI

-455 NAFNNRLTK
+455 NSFNNSISK
-464 SQDLLFPDE
+464 SQDLLFPE
-473 LKLEKKQISALKS
+473 QIKLEKKQISVLKT
-486 QSENLKDFGFIFE
+486 QSENLKDFGFILE
-499 FESETVTIS
+499 FENENVTIS

-519 KSIIERISNNL
+519 KSIIERITNNL
-530 IDSEY
+530 IDSQHD
-535 NDREELHEFIAK
+535 DREELHEFIAK
-547 IIAISINL
+547 IIAISINI
-555 NTAENKTKI
+555 NTIENKTKI

-571 DLFSCQNPYHS
+571 DLFNCQNPYHS

>member
-1 MIKRNENIIK
+1 MINRNDNIIK

-36 LVENSI
+36 LVENSL

-59 LIHIIDNGC
+59 LIHIIDNGS
-68 GMSKDNLELSIRRH
+68 GMSKANLELSIRRH

-94 AIKSLGFRGEALA
+94 AIKTLGFRGEALA

-117 ITRSEKDNLGYKLV
+117 ITRSENDKLGYKLV
-131 SEPNKPSLIEEVNSN
+131 SEPNKVPIIEEVNSN
-146 VGTQIL
+146 KGTQIL

-165 FLKSNMSEFKAISE
+165 FLKNNMSEFKAISE
-179 TMIRFALSF
+179 TMIKFALSF
-188 PSIRF
+188 PTVRF

-199 NLIFDLNASNLETRV
+199 NLIFDLNASDLETRV

-227 PLNYEEEGIKISGF
+227 PLEYEEEGIKIHGF
-241 IGKPFL
+241 VGKPFL

-283 KKYPFY
+283 KRFPFY
-289 VLFLELDHN
+289 VLFLEIDHN

-316 RLVYNVVKNAI
+316 RLVYNVVKNAV
-327 MSTLREVNLIPE
+327 MSTLRGVNLIPE
-339 FKIDSELNYSPF
+339 FKIDTELNYSPF
-351 QIERNSDNESI
+351 QIERNSDNEPI
-362 IVNRN
+362 IVNRS
-367 TGEII
+367 TGETI
-372 ERNEQKAGQFSNNF
+372 ERGSQRGGQFQSNHS
-386 TDKSFEKFNNNEFS
+386 DGSFRKFNNNEYS
-400 NEINPNLSSIFS
+400 NEISPDLNSIFN

-436 LLIIYKRRALQRI
+436 LLVIYKRRALQRI

-455 NAFNNRLTK
+455 DSFNNRQTK

-473 LKLEKKQISALKS
+473 IKLDKRQITALKLQTD
-486 QSENLKDFGFIFE
+486 NLKDFGFILE
-499 FESETVTIS
+499 FENETVTIS

-530 IDSEY
+530 IDSEHS
-535 NDREELHEFIAK
+535 DREELHEFMAK

-555 NTAENKTKI
+555 NKSENKNKN
-564 ELKKLYL
+564 ELKMLYL
-571 DLFSCQNPYHS
+571 DLFKCQNPYHS

>member
-1 MIKRNENIIK
+1 MNPNNEKNIK

-31 SVVKE
+31 SVIKE
-36 LVENSI
+36 LIENSI
-42 DSGATEIAVVV
+42 DSDATEIAVVV

-68 GMSKDNLELSIRRH
+68 GMNKNNLELCIKRH
-82 ATSKIESQKDLE
+82 ATSKIESQRDLE

-117 ITRSEKDNLGYKLV
+117 ITRSENENLGYKLV
-131 SEPNKPSLIEEVNSN
+131 SEPNKIHTIEEVNSN
-146 VGTQIL
+146 KGTQIL

-165 FLKSNMSEFKAISE
+165 FLKSNISEFKAISE
-179 TMIRFALSF
+179 TMIKFALSF
-188 PSIRF
+188 PDIRF

-199 NLIFDLNASNLETRV
+199 NLIFDLNSTDLESRI
-214 IATLGRAVKDLII
+214 IATLGNAVKDLII
-227 PLNYEEEGIKISGF
+227 PLQYEEEGIKIHGY

-257 FLNERTIKN
+257 FLNKRTIKN

-283 KKYPFY
+283 KKFPFY
-289 VLFLELDHN
+289 VIFLEMDFN
-298 NIDINVHPQKH
+298 QIDINVHPQKH

-316 RLVYNVVKNAI
+316 RLVYNIVKNAV

-339 FKIDSELNYSPF
+339 FKIDTELNYSPF
-351 QIERNSDNESI
+351 QIERNNNNEPI

-367 TGEII
+367 TGEIL
-372 ERNEQKAGQFSNNF
+372 ERGQQKENRLSQNYTQSNYQKSSSEFFS
-386 TDKSFEKFNNNEFS
+386 S
-400 NEINPNLSSIFS
+400 EINSDLGTLFNT
-412 SNEEQSFEF
+412 NEDQSFEF

-426 RFIIVKEQEH
+426 RFIIVKEVEH
-436 LLIIYKRRALQRI
+436 LLVIYKRRALQRI

-455 NAFNNRLTK
+455 NSFNNRISK
-464 SQDLLFPDE
+464 SQDLLFPE
-473 LKLEKKQISALKS
+473 QIKLEKKQISVLKT
-486 QSENLKDFGFIFE
+486 QSENLKDFGFILE
-499 FESETVTIS
+499 FENENVTIS

-519 KSIIERISNNL
+519 KSIIERITNNL
-530 IDSEY
+530 IDSQHD
-535 NDREELHEFIAK
+535 DREELHEFIAK
-547 IIAISINL
+547 NIAISINI
-555 NTAENKTKI
+555 NTIENKTKI

-571 DLFSCQNPYHS
+571 DLFNCQNPYHS

>member
-1 MIKRNENIIK
+1 MINRNDNIIK

-36 LVENSI
+36 LVENSL

-59 LIHIIDNGC
+59 LIHIIDNGS
-68 GMSKDNLELSIRRH
+68 GMSKENLELSTKRH

-94 AIKSLGFRGEALA
+94 AIKTLGFRGEALA

-117 ITRSEKDNLGYKLV
+117 ITRSENDKLGYKLI
-131 SEPNKPSLIEEVNSN
+131 SEPNKAPLIEEVNSN
-146 VGTQIL
+146 KGTQIL

-165 FLKSNMSEFKAISE
+165 FLKNNMSEFKAISE
-179 TMIRFALSF
+179 TMIKFALSF
-188 PSIRF
+188 PAIRF

-199 NLIFDLNASNLETRV
+199 NLIFDLNASDLETRV

-227 PLNYEEEGIKISGF
+227 PLEYEEEGIKIQGF
-241 IGKPFL
+241 VGKPFL

-283 KKYPFY
+283 KRFPFY
-289 VLFLELDHN
+289 VLFLEIDHN

-316 RLVYNVVKNAI
+316 RLVYNVVKNAV

-339 FKIDSELNYSPF
+339 FKIDTELNYSPF
-351 QIERNSDNESI
+351 KIERNSDNESI

-372 ERNEQKAGQFSNNF
+372 ERSEQRGGDFPRNYS
-386 TDKSFEKFNNNEFS
+386 DSSFRKFNNNEYS
-400 NEINPNLSSIFS
+400 NEISPDLNSIFS

-436 LLIIYKRRALQRI
+436 LLVIYKRRALQRI
-449 YYEYLL
+449 YYEHLL
-455 NAFNNRLTK
+455 NSFNNRQRK

-473 LKLEKKQISALKS
+473 IKLEKKQITALKL
-486 QSENLKDFGFIFE
+486 QTENLKDFGFILE
-499 FESETVTIS
+499 FEDETVTIS
-508 SVPEIIQNGNI
+508 SVPEIIQHGNI

-530 IDSEY
+530 IDSEHS
-535 NDREELHEFIAK
+535 DREELHEFVAK

-555 NTAENKTKI
+555 NSTENKNKN
-564 ELKKLYL
+564 ELKMLYL
-571 DLFSCQNPYHS
+571 DLFKCQNPYHS

>member
-1 MIKRNENIIK
+1 MNPNNEKNIK

-31 SVVKE
+31 SVIKE
-36 LVENSI
+36 LIENSI
-42 DSGATEIAVVV
+42 DSDATEIAVVV

-68 GMSKDNLELSIRRH
+68 GMNKNNLELCIKRH
-82 ATSKIESQKDLE
+82 ATSKIESQRDLE

-117 ITRSEKDNLGYKLV
+117 ITRSENENLGYKLV
-131 SEPNKPSLIEEVNSN
+131 SEPNKIHTIEEVNSN
-146 VGTQIL
+146 KGTQIL

-165 FLKSNMSEFKAISE
+165 FLKSNISEFKAISE
-179 TMIRFALSF
+179 TMIKFALSF
-188 PSIRF
+188 PDIRF

-199 NLIFDLNASNLETRV
+199 NLIFDLNSTDLESRI
-214 IATLGRAVKDLII
+214 IATLGNAVKDLII
-227 PLNYEEEGIKISGF
+227 PLQYEEEGIKIHGY

-257 FLNERTIKN
+257 FLNKRTIKN

-283 KKYPFY
+283 KKFPFY
-289 VLFLELDHN
+289 VIFLEMDFN
-298 NIDINVHPQKH
+298 QIDINVHPQKH

-316 RLVYNVVKNAI
+316 RLVYNIVKNAV

-339 FKIDSELNYSPF
+339 FKIDTELNYSPF
-351 QIERNSDNESI
+351 QIERNNNNEPI

-367 TGEII
+367 TGEIL
-372 ERNEQKAGQFSNNF
+372 ERGQQKENRLSQNYTQSNYQKSSSEFFS
-386 TDKSFEKFNNNEFS
+386 S
-400 NEINPNLSSIFS
+400 EINSDLGTLFNT
-412 SNEEQSFEF
+412 NEDQSFEF

-426 RFIIVKEQEH
+426 RFIIVKEVEH
-436 LLIIYKRRALQRI
+436 LLVIYKRRALQRI

-455 NAFNNRLTK
+455 NSFNNRISK
-464 SQDLLFPDE
+464 SQDLLFPE
-473 LKLEKKQISALKS
+473 QIKLEKKQISVLKT
-486 QSENLKDFGFIFE
+486 QSENLKDFGFILE
-499 FESETVTIS
+499 FENENVTIS

-519 KSIIERISNNL
+519 KSIIERITNNL
-530 IDSEY
+530 IDSQHD
-535 NDREELHEFIAK
+535 DREELHEFIAK
-547 IIAISINL
+547 ILAISINI
-555 NTAENKTKI
+555 NTIENKTKI

-571 DLFSCQNPYHS
+571 DLFNCQNPYHS